1 MTLLAVLG
9 GSGCNFFF
17 FSISHMWSFH
27 THVVKIHY
35 VMAKPTLGKVMK
47 YEMMALLYED

>member
-9 GSGCNFFF
+9 GSGSFF
-17 FSISHMWSFH
+17 ISHMRSLH
-27 THVVKIHY
+27 KHVVKIHY

-47 YEMMALLYED
+47 YEMMALL